1 MTEVEALIHMVE
13 DARDELLRTVTGLTE
28 AQAAFKPAPDQWS
41 IAEVVEHLYLAE
53 LSGISKIWAA
63 REALRQGSRWTD
75 TRPNRGQH
83 IERIIA
89 ATWKAKEVAPPIATP
104 HIGGPLAFWI
114 DCTRSL
120 TPILAALGAQL
131 EDVALDEIVF
141 PHFLSGPLD
150 GRQRLEFLRYH
161 IERHLQQIAA
171 IRATGGYPAS

>member
-1 MTEVEALIHMVE
+1 MTEVEALIQLIE
-13 DARDELLRTVTGLTE
+13 DARDHLLHAVDGLTE

-41 IAEVVEHLYLAE
+41 IVEVVEHLYLAE
-53 LSGISKIWAA
+53 LSGVAKIWAA
-63 REALRQGSRWTD
+63 REALRAGRGWHD
-75 TRPNRGQH
+75 ARPNAGQH
-83 IERIIA
+83 IESIID
-89 ATWKAKEVAPPIATP
+89 ATWQPREVAPPIATP

-114 DCTRSL
+114 ACTRSL

-161 IERHLQQIAA
+161 IERHLKQIDA
-171 IRATGGYPAS
+171 IRATSGFRA